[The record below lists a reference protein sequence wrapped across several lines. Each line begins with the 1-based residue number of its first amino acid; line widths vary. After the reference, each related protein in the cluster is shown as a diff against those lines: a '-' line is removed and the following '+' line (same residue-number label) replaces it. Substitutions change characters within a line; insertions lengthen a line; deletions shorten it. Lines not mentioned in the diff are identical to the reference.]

1 MGKRDSTGKQ
11 DRILAYIKRR
21 EKPPT
26 YAEIQKDCG
35 ISSTS
40 LVAYHLKKL
49 QAKGEISIIE
59 GLPRG
64 IRL

>member
-1 MGKRDSTGKQ
+1 MGKRDSVGKQ
-11 DRILAYIKRR
+11 NSILAYIKQC

-26 YAEIQKDCG
+26 YAEILENCG
-35 ISSTS
+35 ISSKS

-49 QAKGEISIIE
+49 QSKGEISIIE

-64 IRL
+64 IML